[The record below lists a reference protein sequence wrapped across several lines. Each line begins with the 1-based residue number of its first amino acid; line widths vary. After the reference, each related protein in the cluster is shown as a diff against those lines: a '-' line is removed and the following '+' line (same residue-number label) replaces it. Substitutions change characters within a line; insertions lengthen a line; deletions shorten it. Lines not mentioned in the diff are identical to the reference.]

1 MIIKATSHVIK
12 KVWIFFLVII
22 LILISTIALLIHG
35 VTINNLTL
43 PKIKIE
49 RLYIKLDKKLIV
61 SANKIS
67 IKRQSRANTS
77 IYEINK
83 TIKYLKYLHF
93 FFRTISLKKVSY
105 SDEIVNILYKDDIF
119 YVDSKFLTIDAKIS
133 IVNKKINLDLK
144 QMILK
149 DYGLELK
156 GKLNLDTRNHIFKY
170 IGKYDILNIN
180 GELIAKIEG
189 DRLYYDIK
197 SSSFNSLSPI
207 MKYLKK
213 RVFIEPLARQWI
225 YKKIVAKKYK
235 LNYLKGVFDLKTKD
249 FFPKLMSG
257 SAIAKDVFI
266 KFHPQVKAA
275 HASSI
280 KIKLKDNILT
290 FYPKNPTYESKKVSI
305 NDIHIYNL
313 LTTKNGIVVDIKSNT
328 LLDTY
333 IHNILHAFGINIPIN
348 QKSGRNKSNLL
359 LDVRFRPYSIKA
371 KGKFDIFDS
380 NFTVAGIDFFTK
392 HANIR
397 FENNDIYLKNS
408 NLKYKNIFD
417 LNTTGKFDVKNSNYI
432 GKIDI
437 NRVFLDIKNSHLLK
451 IENLK
456 NQDIKL
462 EFNPKKTVVFL
473 KNFDSKLIFE
483 KNHNICKINDITK
496 YKNYSSILKN
506 QKFDKGKAEIF
517 TKNFDSFNADLNI
530 SGVDTP
536 FVKGSKTIKDLNLKI
551 DINNSIFKA
560 HTLDNKLNLKYD
572 KHIMLNIKNLDI
584 LLDSNNSEVKTKQLI
599 SINGKNSNFISKD
612 LNSTILSENF
622 TFNFDKNETRFISV
636 YKDSQL
642 GFESNST
649 MFLAQGS
656 KFNDTF
662 INTILNKQMFK
673 GGVFSFDA
681 KGKDKNIFSGKILIK
696 NSILKDF
703 SVFNNIIATINTIPS
718 LFLFKD
724 PNFNE
729 HGYMIKDGVLSFKR
743 LNGIIAFNDIKLNGF
758 SADIYGNGYINL
770 KTKEI
775 SLDLEIRTLKDI
787 SKLLGNI
794 PLLGYIVLGEDK
806 SISTHLEVSGKIQ
819 NPKIKT
825 QVLRDSVKSPLN
837 IIKRVIKSPLKLF
850 Q

>member
-1 MIIKATSHVIK
+1 
-12 KVWIFFLVII
+12 
-22 LILISTIALLIHG
+22 
-35 VTINNLTL
+35 VTINNLIL
-43 PKIKIE
+43 PKVKIE

-83 TIKYLKYLHF
+83 TIKYLKYLHPI
-93 FFRTISLKKVSY
+93 FRTISLKKVSY
-105 SDEIVNILYKDDIF
+105 NDETVNILYKDDIF

-149 DYGLELK
+149 DYGLELV
-156 GKLNLDTRNHIFKY
+156 GKLNLDTKNHIYKY
-170 IGKYDILNIN
+170 NGKYDILNIN
-180 GELIAKIEG
+180 GGLIVKVEG

-197 SSSFNSLSPI
+197 SSSFNSLAPI

-213 RVFIEPLARQWI
+213 RVFIEPLAREWI

-235 LNYLKGVFDLKTKD
+235 LNYLRGMFDLKTKD

-257 SAIAKDVFI
+257 SAVAKDVFI
-266 KFHPQVKAA
+266 KFHPEVKVA
-275 HASSI
+275 HASSV
-280 KIKLKDNILT
+280 KVKLKDNILT
-290 FYPKNPTYESKKVSI
+290 FYPKNPTYEGKKVGI

-313 LTTKNGIVVDIKSNT
+313 LTTKNGIIVDIKSNT
-328 LLDTY
+328 LLDSY
-333 IHNILHAFGINIPIN
+333 VHNILHAFGINIPIN
-348 QKSGRNKSNLL
+348 QANGRNKSSLF
-359 LDVRFRPYSIKA
+359 LDVRFKPYSIKA
-371 KGKFDIFDS
+371 KGKFDIYDS
-380 NFTVAGIDFFTK
+380 NFTVAGINFFTK

-417 LNTTGKFDVKNSNYI
+417 INTTGKFDIKSSNYI
-432 GKIDI
+432 GKVDI
-437 NRVFLDIKNSHLLK
+437 NRVSLDIKNSHLLK
-451 IENLK
+451 IKNLK
-456 NQDIKL
+456 NQNIKL
-462 EFNPKKTVVFL
+462 NFNPKKTVVFL
-473 KNFDSKLIFE
+473 KDFDSTLIFE
-483 KNHNICKINDITK
+483 KNHNIFKINNITK
-496 YKNYSSILKN
+496 YKNYSSFLKN
-506 QKFDKGKAEIF
+506 QKFDKGKLEIF

-530 SGVDTP
+530 SGVSTP
-536 FVKGSKTIKDLNLKI
+536 FIDGNKTIKDLNLKI
-551 DINNSIFKA
+551 EISNSIIKA
-560 HTLDNKLNLKYD
+560 HTLDDKIKLKYD
-572 KHIMLNIKNLDI
+572 ENIILNLKNLDI
-584 LLDSNNSEVKTKQLI
+584 LLDANNTEVKSNQLI
-599 SINGKNSNFISKD
+599 SINGKNVNFISKD

-622 TFNFDKNETRFISV
+622 TFNFDKNESRFISV

-649 MFLAQGS
+649 IFLAQGS
-656 KFNDTF
+656 KFNDKF
-662 INTILNKQMFK
+662 INKILNKQMFK

-681 KGKDKNIFSGKILIK
+681 KGKDRNIFKGKILIK
-696 NSILKDF
+696 NSILKNF

-729 HGYMIKDGVLSFKR
+729 HGYMIKDGSLSLKR
-743 LNGIIAFNDIKLNGF
+743 INGIIAFNDIKLHGF

-775 SLDLEIRTLKDI
+775 SLNLQIRTLKDI

-794 PLLGYIVLGEDK
+794 PLLGYITLGEDK

-825 QVLRDSVKSPLN
+825 QILRDSLTSPLN